1 MIHFLCCQNRNQ
13 GWNDSINLAER
24 SITERIELHF
34 LPIDVET
41 DDLCSG
47 PQTPSSQLERGCVSI
62 YFRVSPCSVQ
72 NSRILCVQAAAGVF
86 VVVDAA
92 EFFLT
97 SHILQLLGNKL
108 FGRR

>member
-1 MIHFLCCQNRNQ
+1 MRGEERSLIHFLCCQNRNQ

-62 YFRVSPCSVQ
+62 YFRVSPCS
-72 NSRILCVQAAAGVF
+72 LF
-86 VVVDAA
+86 KTL
-92 EFFLT
+92 EFFVFRL
-97 SHILQLLGNKL
+97 LQGFL
-108 FGRR
+108 